1 MKSRYKSMNYKMIL
15 ATVSLALAHW
25 ACDSAE
31 SYAAPRE
38 TRCGD
43 EVLSASEQ
51 LAKGKKVVITLK
63 QRPYGCGT
71 PLSGRYWGETDIPP
85 RKIVSGMQVV
95 LGSGPVTI
103 YASALAGL
111 GDIDRMQVIQKN
123 NAFVIRLIG
132 VGEES
137 YFADLTIVGGNLT
150 SRKVYYRLFSD
161 SAYEE
166 TRYHFTVK

>member
-1 MKSRYKSMNYKMIL
+1 
-15 ATVSLALAHW
+15 
-25 ACDSAE
+25 
-31 SYAAPRE
+31 
-38 TRCGD
+38 
-43 EVLSASEQ
+43 
-51 LAKGKKVVITLK
+51 
-63 QRPYGCGT
+63 
-71 PLSGRYWGETDIPP
+71 
-85 RKIVSGMQVV
+85 MQVV
-95 LGSGPVTI
+95 LGSGPVKI